1 MCALSRH
8 DGAATP
14 RTPRLLRP
22 ARKQNREVHIP
33 LPHLSHDKQMFL
45 RTGWLLLPVE
55 RDSERA
61 SPFASPQ
68 FCGKIRETAA
78 GGTTACRRVT
88 VEHLDSRSDDKPLSR
103 IIRLHAAS
111 PAGPQQRQRRT
122 DRKSRSASAGV
133 EAQPPFTAYPSRKS
147 EANRKNTTSS
157 GHPEITGKQPA
168 FRTLPAVRA
177 PRLRMQILPSDP
189 FSELL
194 SACTTGN
201 GVAEPPHSPR
211 KIRSITTRR
220 HHRAQSVLPRIR
232 PAAVCRSPPPRAA
245 AGLRGSPRSAPHSGR
260 VYERTPDRTETS
272 VPLPQKCPQFLL
284 RALIEQ
290 RMNVSGQR

>member
-1 MCALSRH
+1 MPPPPQGRS
-8 DGAATP
+8 
-14 RTPRLLRP
+14 
-22 ARKQNREVHIP
+22 N
-33 LPHLSHDKQMFL
+33 
-45 RTGWLLLPVE
+45 
-55 RDSERA
+55 A
-61 SPFASPQ
+61 SVAP
-68 FCGKIRETAA
+68 
-78 GGTTACRRVT
+78 
-88 VEHLDSRSDDKPLSR
+88 
-103 IIRLHAAS
+103 
-111 PAGPQQRQRRT
+111 

-147 EANRKNTTSS
+147 EANRKTPP
-157 GHPEITGKQPA
+157 HPATPRSPGNNPLPA
-168 FRTLPAVRA
+168 RLPAVRA

-245 AGLRGSPRSAPHSGR
+245 AVPGGARDQH
-260 VYERTPDRTETS
+260 RTPAEFMTDTGSTETS

-290 RMNVSGQR
+290 RMNVSGQRNIVSP